1 MSEFKFP
8 TWSVPSSEQPP
19 APPPPAPNPAMVER
33 QLWASRNS
41 RNPVAVLAD
50 AFTQVLGQPPDYD
63 TIDQLLS
70 QGGID
75 DALRTLLSQRQDS
88 LVQGTSAL
96 PTSFVQRAILGSYRG
111 PTRPNANKTLMAPP
125 PIIRMGPVATA
136 TGLGSRISGGKARMP
151 KCAQPTDV
159 CSIETRRIARLN
171 RIWQAAMTT

>member
-1 MSEFKFP
+1 MRQPDYTSSNRQMGF
-8 TWSVPSSEQPP
+8 VPGMKPPRASTQQNTAPMGLGQPAGRFGRAP
-19 APPPPAPNPAMVER
+19 MGPPPGPPSPSGPSPQGPPPPPMPMAPPPPPPGPSPTMAER

-70 QGGID
+70 QGSID

-96 PTSFVQRAILGSYRG
+96 PTSFVQSAILGS
-111 PTRPNANKTLMAPP
+111 
-125 PIIRMGPVATA
+125 
-136 TGLGSRISGGKARMP
+136 
-151 KCAQPTDV
+151 
-159 CSIETRRIARLN
+159 
-171 RIWQAAMTT
+171 